1 MVLGLLLV
9 VLLLVLLLLFSLLL
23 VLVVLLLMLLLCLL
37 LEVLVVLLLGQV
49 VWQVLLH
56 QVLVLLAQLA
66 KVLLPL
72 LVLLVLWAVVLLLL
86 LAVLA
91 EALPLELWTWV
102 QWVALSLA
110 HGGVPPTH
118 FLPATQGQLAA
129 VVVLQ
134 LGSSSPGPLAWAFAC
149 GALAVEVGNPSCL
162 PYMALWL
169 LLLLLL
175 LAWDWEVQS
184 DWKCHCC
191 TGHAGPAPYSPLALL
206 GCSWLLLWVAGPLPG
221 PAQRALLSLLAVL
234 AVAPLG

>member
-1 MVLGLLLV
+1 MVLGV
-9 VLLLVLLLLFSLLL
+9 
-23 VLVVLLLMLLLCLL
+23 
-37 LEVLVVLLLGQV
+37 
-49 VWQVLLH
+49 
-56 QVLVLLAQLA
+56 A
-66 KVLLPL
+66 
-72 LVLLVLWAVVLLLL
+72 AVVFAAAGVGGAAADAAVVFAAGGVGGVAAGASGVAGAVAPGACAAGTAGESVVATAG
-86 LAVLA
+86 LAGVVGCGAVVAAFVLA

-102 QWVALSLA
+102 LWVALPLE

-118 FLPATQGQLAA
+118 FLPATQGQLQLAA

-206 GCSWLLLWVAGPLPG
+206 GCSWLLLSVADPLPG
-221 PAQRALLSLLAVL
+221 PAKGLC
-234 AVAPLG
+234 